1 MACKTTLKVDQLFVR
16 DIIFKDY
23 GNRPISSHQVLMTR
37 GDGVI
42 YFSNAPN
49 TCNIGSFNYIQ
60 VDSTFTYAAT
70 NPVNTMYIA
79 SGQGVQFTNTSN
91 DGINKLVLNSLA
103 PQNLFV
109 YDTKQNLN
117 FSSLSNTPFGRTLNF
132 AGSNDITLSLST
144 NTVIIGSVFT
154 SSLSSIYELTSTA
167 EALVIQTSTQIA
179 EVSQLYS
186 TLDLFLIIT
195 NFSTI
200 YEQLNTFS
208 TTLYDISTFVYTT
221 FKDDGTGHHN
231 HLVISTIDTLS
242 ISTINFKAQF
252 GQVSTLLIGNNLLY
266 DSPSVNN
273 STQDCAIYVSDGV
286 VSSIA
291 DYFHIKDAYTNVDIV
306 FEKQYLTSH
315 STIFGSTY
323 TTNAQVAGQGIITA
337 LGAIPTYKPV
347 TQQIE
352 TIRYV
357 VDPIYYSTT
366 LSYVIQNHVYA
377 DDICATS
384 TLTVMA
390 PGGTKVGDLN
400 WSNATGN
407 GLNLSTLCVSTIV
420 GYSSPI
426 FTFDKVCNRV
436 GLNMGQVQP
445 RATFDV
451 SGVVFANN
459 FVTSSDRRLKSDIQ
473 PLKGLDYLST
483 YSFNINGMAD
493 IGVLADEV
501 ERIAPSCIYERPD
514 GYKAVSYQKLVPVL
528 LSYIH
533 DLDARL
539 KKLEMPSTPSS
550 PPPPTLRTVVQTSP
564 TTKSKDKRK

>member
-70 NPVNTMYIA
+70 NPINTMYIA

-91 DGINKLVLNSLA
+91 DGINKLVLDSLG

-109 YDTKQNLN
+109 YDTQQNLN
-117 FSSLSNTPFGRTLNF
+117 FSSLSNTPYGRILNF
-132 AGSNDITLSLST
+132 AGSNDIKISIST
-144 NTVIIGSVFT
+144 NTVIIDSVFT
-154 SSLSSIYELTSTA
+154 STLSSIYELTSTA
-167 EALVIQTSTQIA
+167 ETLVEQTSTQIA
-179 EVSQLYS
+179 EVAELYS
-186 TLDLFLIIT
+186 TLNLFLIVT

-200 YEQLNTFS
+200 YNQLNAFS
-208 TTLYDISTFVYTT
+208 TTLYDVSSFIYTT

-231 HLVISTIDTLS
+231 NLVISTINTLS
-242 ISTINFKAQF
+242 ISTINLKTEFLQA
-252 GQVSTLLIGNNLLY
+252 STMAIGNNLLY

-286 VSSIA
+286 VSTIA

-306 FEKQYLTSH
+306 FEKQYLTSK
-315 STIFGSTY
+315 STILGSTY

-357 VDPIYYSTT
+357 VDPIRFSTT
-366 LSYVIQNHVYA
+366 LSYVIQNHIYA

-400 WSNATGN
+400 WSNATGS

-426 FTFDKVCNRV
+426 FTFDKVNNRV
-436 GLNMGQVQP
+436 GLNLGQLQP

-459 FVTSSDRRLKSDIQ
+459 FVTSSDRRLKSEIQ

-483 YSFNINGMAD
+483 YSFTINGTPD

-514 GYKAVSYQKLVPVL
+514 GFKAVAYQKLVPVL

-539 KKLEMPSTPSS
+539 KKLEMSSTPT